1 MPTLMHGDPI
11 DQFELTLESIDVG
24 CTRTTTDGFSSAAT
38 EAIESP
44 AIGSSLRVEGLSLS
58 DVPVELEPTAA
69 DIEAAATGITVGAHA
84 IASYGSV
91 LIESTTDG
99 DELISLFPPKQ
110 IAVVP
115 ASRIS
120 GSMSAAFEWLKDAFD
135 AGRDSFVFVT
145 GTSATADM
153 GATVEGVHGP
163 EAVHVIIVEDR

>member
-1 MPTLMHGDPI
+1 MPGDPV
-11 DQFELTLESIDVG
+11 DQLESTLESINVG
-24 CTRTTTDGFSSAAT
+24 CTRTTTDGFT
-38 EAIESP
+38 DVVEAETESP
-44 AIGSSLRVEGLSLS
+44 AIGSPLRLEGLSLS
-58 DVPVELEPTAA
+58 EVPVELEPTPA
-69 DIEAAATGITVGAHA
+69 DIETAATGITVGAHA

-91 LIESTTDG
+91 LIESTSDG

-110 IAVVP
+110 IAVLP

-120 GSMSAAFEWLKDAFD
+120 GSMSAAFEWLEGAFD
-135 AGRDSFVFVT
+135 AGRGSFVFVT